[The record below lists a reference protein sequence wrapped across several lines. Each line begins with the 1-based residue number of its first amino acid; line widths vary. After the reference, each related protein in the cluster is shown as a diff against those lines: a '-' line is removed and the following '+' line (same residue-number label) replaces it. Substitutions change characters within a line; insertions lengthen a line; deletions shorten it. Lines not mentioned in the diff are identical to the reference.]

1 MLIIPALYLQQGRAV
16 SLYKGQEND
25 QKKVYA
31 RDLFKIAREFA
42 ANGASLIQIVDLDG
56 SRNNGPEN
64 WKVIQTIINNLSVP
78 IELCGGIRSMEMLN
92 RCFEN
97 KVARVILGV
106 SARKLIPEALA
117 KYGPEKISFGIKARQ
132 SKVESDHLPPD
143 SDEVVEIAEQAVAH
157 GITRIVYKD
166 MEVQGALYHPNYD
179 DVDRLVLMLGP
190 KIKIISSGGVTS
202 LGDLDILYKIK
213 AAGVTVSRALIEHK
227 LSLSKAID
235 FYETDQDRAL
245 RLDFPDTR

>member
-78 IELCGGIRSMEMLN
+78 IELCVGIRAMEMLN

-97 KVARVILGV
+97 KVARVVFGV
-106 SARKLIPEALA
+106 SAPKLIP
-117 KYGPEKISFGIKARQ
+117 
-132 SKVESDHLPPD
+132 
-143 SDEVVEIAEQAVAH
+143 
-157 GITRIVYKD
+157 
-166 MEVQGALYHPNYD
+166 
-179 DVDRLVLMLGP
+179 
-190 KIKIISSGGVTS
+190 
-202 LGDLDILYKIK
+202 
-213 AAGVTVSRALIEHK
+213 
-227 LSLSKAID
+227 
-235 FYETDQDRAL
+235 
-245 RLDFPDTR
+245 